1 MKLHIV
7 DKSKCDI
14 FAGILQNL
22 NKFATDIN
30 FYFNKDHLY
39 IQGMD
44 QSHCSMFEIKINASW
59 FELYEINE
67 SIILG
72 INTLILFKIM
82 NTRQQ
87 NQLIELLCESND
99 KLSINFINSEN
110 NNEFP
115 KQYEINLMDLD
126 NEILSIP
133 DCDFN
138 VEFSL
143 ESKPFATLIDQ
154 LAIFGDNIEFVCSEE
169 NMNLITTGDFGTMKV
184 NLLEEDKK
192 YVEEIVVGLEEEMK
206 FNYSIKFLQ
215 MFCSFSKIISNVKV
229 NLLENTPMRVQ
240 YKLDDDSYIHLFLA
254 PKIDD

>member
-30 FYFNKDHLY
+30 FYFNSDHLY

-44 QSHCSMFEIKINASW
+44 SSHCSMFEIKIHDSW
-59 FELYEINE
+59 FELYEIEEN
-67 SIILG
+67 IMLG

-82 NTRQQ
+82 NTRQP
-87 NQLIELLCESND
+87 NQLIELICETND

-110 NNEFP
+110 SNEFP

-126 NEILSIP
+126 SELLSIP

-154 LAIFGDNIEFVCSEE
+154 LAIFGDNIEFNCSEE
-169 NMNLITTGDFGTMKV
+169 HVDLIAQGDFGTMKV
-184 NLLEEDKK
+184 NLLDEDKK
-192 YVEEIVVGLEEEMK
+192 YVEEVIIGLDDEMK
-206 FNYSIKFLQ
+206 FSYSIKFLQ
-215 MFCSFSKIISNVKV
+215 IFCSFSKIVSNVKI

-254 PKIDD
+254 PKVED

>member
-1 MKLHIV
+1 
-7 DKSKCDI
+7 
-14 FAGILQNL
+14 
-22 NKFATDIN
+22 
-30 FYFNKDHLY
+30 
-39 IQGMD
+39 
-44 QSHCSMFEIKINASW
+44 
-59 FELYEINE
+59 
-67 SIILG
+67 
-72 INTLILFKIM
+72 
-82 NTRQQ
+82 
-87 NQLIELLCESND
+87 
-99 KLSINFINSEN
+99 
-110 NNEFP
+110 
-115 KQYEINLMDLD
+115 MDLD
-126 NEILSIP
+126 SEILSIP

-215 MFCSFSKIISNVKV
+215 MFCSFSKIIPNVKV
-229 NLLENTPMRVQ
+229 NLLENTPMRMQ